1 MLKILKLSLYMVKI
15 ISNFKNIY
23 HINLCFSFI
32 CIILQIGD
40 EGELCIGIIYLNNN
54 LIIRIFIK
62 SSIEK
67 VRIYIF
73 TLSPIMLLVFATIL
87 LFHSSYS

>member
-54 LIIRIFIK
+54 
-62 SSIEK
+62 
-67 VRIYIF
+67 
-73 TLSPIMLLVFATIL
+73 
-87 LFHSSYS
+87 